1 MRGRRQE
8 SSCQHLFFEA
18 SARPQMSMD
27 EEGSE
32 RHEIRF
38 GRSDSSRH
46 VVTFGISKLYRRT
59 LILRYHQ
66 QSSQMRLLSYLT
78 HK

>member
-8 SSCQHLFFEA
+8 SSCRHLFFEA
-18 SARPQMSMD
+18 AARPQMSMD

-38 GRSDSSRH
+38 GRSDSSRY
-46 VVTFGISKLYRRT
+46 VVTFGISQLYRRT

-66 QSSQMRLLSYLT
+66 QSSQMRLLSHLT